1 MCSTCRSTCT
11 TAWHVQGCARPSP
24 VDNMPRMEYCIF
36 GTPKPRTWSEKFAMC
51 VDGILGDSA
60 GLTLLPHMSC
70 HMSAPR
76 PLRKSISV
84 DKYRT
89 QRAFS
94 VDKHRANYRT
104 KSILCWQISHQEHFL
119 STNIA
124 PRAFSVDKYRTN
136 YRTKSIFCCYMG
148 RNCDYPGDWTDVK
161 DRNTN
166 ICCWQISHQEH
177 FLLSIIATITVS
189 VMTNVARWLPV
200 TSKQDHF
207 HTTKDRAFPNDQKS
221 RILQWQNIATQN
233 LKVNWSRCA
242 ITTALDQ
249 SASPFREF
257 WLQNS
262 GSSVVVDPKWCNPW
276 ILPTNLQEV
285 SRLWLQEYD

>member
-1 MCSTCRSTCT
+1 MCGTCRSTCT
-11 TAWHVQGCARPSP
+11 TTWHVQGCARPSP
-24 VDNMPRMEYCIF
+24 VDNMPRMKYCIF
-36 GTPKPRTWSEKFAMC
+36 GTPKLRARSEKFAMR

-84 DKYRT
+84 EKYRT
-89 QRAFS
+89 KTIF
-94 VDKHRANYRT
+94 
-104 KSILCWQISHQEHFL
+104 CWQTSRQLSHQGHSL
-119 STNIA
+119 LTNIA

-136 YRTKSIFCCYMG
+136 YRTKNIFCCYMG

-177 FLLSIIATITVS
+177 FLLSIVATITVS
-189 VMTNVARWLPV
+189 VMTNIARWLPV

-207 HTTKDRAFPNDQKS
+207 HMTKDRAFSNDQKS
-221 RILQWQNIATQN
+221 RIFKWQNIATQN
-233 LKVNWSRCA
+233 LKINWSRCA

-249 SASPFREF
+249 SAGSLTKGMHPKLPHSE
-257 WLQNS
+257 NS
-262 GSSVVVDPKWCNPW
+262 GCKKMVLPWWCNPW
-276 ILPTNLQEV
+276 ILPTNLQEI
-285 SRLWLQEYD
+285 SRLWLQEDD